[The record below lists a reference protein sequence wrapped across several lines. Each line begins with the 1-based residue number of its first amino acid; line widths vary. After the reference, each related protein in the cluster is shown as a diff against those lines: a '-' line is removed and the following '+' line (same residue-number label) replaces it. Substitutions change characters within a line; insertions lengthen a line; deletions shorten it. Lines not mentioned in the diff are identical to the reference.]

1 MRRITTVLAALAATA
16 LALTGCS
23 IPPATTA
30 EEAQPARISYVHLP
44 DGRVLTC
51 VSTVMRGNGRTFS
64 CDWAHPF
71 SLNGTVPAGVEV
83 IAIDS
88 FAYVKVPSGDTLR
101 CFSSLNSG
109 DAYAMECD
117 WEHPIKPS

>member
-1 MRRITTVLAALAATA
+1 MRRTTA
-16 LALTGCS
+16 LLVAAAAVALSGCS
-23 IPPATTA
+23 APTATSP
-30 EEAQPARISYVHLP
+30 EEARPARISYVKLP
-44 DGRVLTC
+44 DSRVLTC
-51 VSTVMRGNGRTFS
+51 VSTVMHGNGRTFS